1 LDNNLK
7 NQLQDDMKAAMKN
20 GDKLNVVT
28 LRSAISAIKLEE
40 INSRSSLTNEKVL
53 SIISRLCKQRRESI
67 EQYTKANRK
76 DLAIKEENELLLLSQ
91 YLPSQ
96 LNETEIKE
104 MVQKTITDM
113 KATSVKD
120 IGKVM
125 AALSKDLNG
134 KADLGAVSKIVK
146 RTLVES

>member
-1 LDNNLK
+1 
-7 NQLQDDMKAAMKN
+7 MKAAMKN

-28 LRSAISAIKLEE
+28 IRSAISAIKLEE
-40 INSRSSLTNEKVL
+40 INTRSSLTNEKVL

-96 LNETEIKE
+96 LNETEINE
-104 MVQKTITDM
+104 MVQKTITNM

>member
-1 LDNNLK
+1 MNSWSAFFTILDNNLK

-53 SIISRLCKQRRESI
+53 SIISRLCKQMRESI

-113 KATSVKD
+113 KED
-120 IGKVM
+120 IRLMETNK
-125 AALSKDLNG
+125 N
-134 KADLGAVSKIVK
+134 I
-146 RTLVES
+146 

>member
-1 LDNNLK
+1 MDNNLK

>member
-1 LDNNLK
+1 
-7 NQLQDDMKAAMKN
+7 MKAAMKN

>member
-1 LDNNLK
+1 
-7 NQLQDDMKAAMKN
+7 M
-20 GDKLNVVT
+20 VT
-28 LRSAISAIKLEE
+28 IRSAISAIKLEE
-40 INSRSSLTNEKVL
+40 INTRSSLTNEKVL

-67 EQYTKANRK
+67 DQYTKANRK

-96 LNETEIKE
+96 LNETEINE
-104 MVQKTITDM
+104 MVQKTITNM

>member
-1 LDNNLK
+1 
-7 NQLQDDMKAAMKN
+7 MKAAMKN

-96 LNETEIKE
+96 LNETEIKV